1 MDLALQVSSL
11 DVTYQ
16 GVLQVLQ
23 GLSVRVPRGRI
34 VALLGSNGA
43 GKTTT
48 LKAVTGLLPLEKG
61 AITGGKVMFD
71 GHDTTRLAPHLLA
84 RRGLYHVREGRQ
96 LFTDMT
102 VEENLVAACNA
113 LGGRHPVPKTFDEVY
128 AFFPRLKER
137 QRDVCGYLSGGE
149 QQMLAI
155 GRALVARPSLIVLDE
170 PSLGL
175 APKVVAEI
183 FGTLRRINRDTGVS
197 LLVVEQNA
205 RVALAHADFGY
216 VLEGG
221 RIMLEGEAAALADNP
236 DVKNFYLGGGAAG
249 SGARKSFRD
258 VKHYRAAKR
267 WLS

>member
-1 MDLALQVSSL
+1 MSSL
-11 DVTYQ
+11 DVTYL

-23 GLSVRVPRGRI
+23 GLSIRVPRGQI

-61 AITGGKVMFD
+61 AITGGRVEFD
-71 GHDTTRLAPHLLA
+71 GQDTTRLAPHLLA

-102 VEENLVAACNA
+102 VEENLIAACNA
-113 LGGRHPVPKTFDEVY
+113 LGPRYPAPRDFDDIYAYFPTLKQRHKHI
-128 AFFPRLKER
+128 
-137 QRDVCGYLSGGE
+137 CGYLSGGE

-175 APKVVAEI
+175 APLVVAEI
-183 FGTLRRINRDTGVS
+183 FATLRRVNQSTGVS
-197 LLVVEQNA
+197 MLIVEQNA
-205 RVALAHADFGY
+205 RVALGNADY
-216 VLEGG
+216 AYILEGG
-221 RIMLEGEAAALADNP
+221 HIMLEGRAVELADNP
-236 DVKNFYLGGGAAG
+236 DVKSFYLGGAQGG
-249 SGARKSFRD
+249 RKSFRD
-258 VKHYRAAKR
+258 VKHYRQVKR

>member
-1 MDLALQVSSL
+1 MELALQVHGL
-11 DVTYQ
+11 DVTYL

-23 GLSVRVPRGRI
+23 GLSVRVPRGRM

-61 AITGGKVMFD
+61 AITGGKVLFE
-71 GHDTTRLAPHLLA
+71 GKDTTRLAPHLLA

-102 VEENLVAACNA
+102 VEENLIAACNA
-113 LGGRHPVPKTFDEVY
+113 LGGRHPVPKDFDEVY
-128 AFFPRLKER
+128 AFFPPLRER
-137 QRDVCGYLSGGE
+137 RGDVCGYLSGGE

-155 GRALVARPSLIVLDE
+155 GRALVAKPSLIVLDE

-175 APKVVAEI
+175 APKVVADI
-183 FGTLRRINRDTGVS
+183 FATLRQINQTTGVS
-197 LLVVEQNA
+197 MLVVEQNA
-205 RVALAHADFGY
+205 RIALAHADYGY
-216 VLEGG
+216 ILEGG
-221 RIMLEGEAAALADNP
+221 RIMLEGRAADLADNQ
-236 DVKNFYLGGGAAG
+236 DVKNFYLGGAQAGAAG
-249 SGARKSFRD
+249 RKSFRD
-258 VKHYRAAKR
+258 VKHYRVAKR